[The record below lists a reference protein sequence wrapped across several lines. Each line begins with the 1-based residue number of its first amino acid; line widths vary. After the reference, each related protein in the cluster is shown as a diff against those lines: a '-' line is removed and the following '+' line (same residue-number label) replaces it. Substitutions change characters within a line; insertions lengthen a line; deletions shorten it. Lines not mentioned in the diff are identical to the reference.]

1 MKLNQQASMSSVLII
16 GLPSPVLTEPNT
28 GRALID
34 ANTVMR
40 CGYYHHDYGWNEALD
55 TAVLTTVGAS
65 TPR

>member
-1 MKLNQQASMSSVLII
+1 MSSVLKI
-16 GLPSPVLTEPNT
+16 GLPSPVLTKPNT
-28 GRALID
+28 GHALID

-40 CGYYHHDYGWNEALD
+40 CGYCHHDYGWNEALD